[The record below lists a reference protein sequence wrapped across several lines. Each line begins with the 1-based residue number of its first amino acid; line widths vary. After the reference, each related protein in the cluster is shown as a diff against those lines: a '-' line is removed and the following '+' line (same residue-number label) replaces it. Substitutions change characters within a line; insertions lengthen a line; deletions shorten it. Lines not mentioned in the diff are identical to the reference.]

1 MMQYGLIIIY
11 LFILPATFIVLLWKI
26 LNIAEDL
33 KASEELRTLNAQKE
47 EKNTIKLRKHSSI
60 GKSNYDSSFGG
71 RKAYEIYK
79 NTNGLY
85 EPVTP
90 SKGIDLKKK
99 EE

>member
-1 MMQYGLIIIY
+1 MYYLFITLY
-11 LFILPATFIVLLWKI
+11 LFILPVIFIGFFWKI
-26 LNIAEDL
+26 LKKFDEIKE
-33 KASEELRTLNAQKE
+33 KE
-47 EKNTIKLRKHSSI
+47 ESKKENRLIRKHTTI
-60 GKSNYDSSFGG
+60 EKSNFNNAFGG

-90 SKGIDLKKK
+90 SKGIKIKKK

>member
-1 MMQYGLIIIY
+1 MQIFLMIIY
-11 LFILPATFIVLLWKI
+11 MILFPITIIFFLWKI
-26 LNIAEDL
+26 LDKLEDL
-33 KASEELRTLNAQKE
+33 EETATTQKEVRKLRTHKPIE
-47 EKNTIKLRKHSSI
+47 
-60 GKSNYDSSFGG
+60 KSNFDNAFGG

-90 SKGIDLKKK
+90 SKGIKLEKK

>member
-1 MMQYGLIIIY
+1 MHIFLMIIY
-11 LFILPATFIVLLWKI
+11 MFILPTTLIIFLWKI
-26 LNIAEDL
+26 LNTVEDI
-33 KASEELRTLNAQKE
+33 KETIELQKE
-47 EKNTIKLRKHSSI
+47 TRKVRTHKPI
-60 GKSNYDSSFGG
+60 EKSNFDNAFGG

-90 SKGIDLKKK
+90 SKGIKIEKK